1 MTTQALRRAART
13 PLAVYRA
20 QPAGFTFALLR
31 RTDVIS
37 KVNRMRGV
45 L

>member
-1 MTTQALRRAART
+1 MTTQALRRALRT

-20 QPAGFTFALLR
+20 EPAAFTFALLPR
-31 RTDVIS
+31 IDVIS